1 MAGYFLTT
9 TSSLSCPHGGTVTLS
24 TSNTRVMADGTPVV
38 RSTDTST
45 VAGCPYTQDGVTPH
59 PCVRVQWDVHAE
71 RHTSQGDPSLT
82 IDSVGFCLSADGG
95 TQGTVVISST
105 QSRGAGT

>member
-1 MAGYFLTT
+1 MAASFLTT
-9 TSSLSCPHGGTVTLS
+9 TSVLSCPHGGTVTIS
-24 TSNTRVMADGTPVV
+24 TTNTRVRAEGNPVV
-38 RSTDTST
+38 RSTDTCT
-45 VAGCPYTQDGVTPH
+45 IAGCPYTLGTMPS

-71 RHTSQGDPSLT
+71 RHESHGDPSLT
-82 IDSVGFCLSADGG
+82 LDSVGFCLSAAGG

>member
-9 TSSLSCPHGGTVTLS
+9 TSVLSCPHGGTVTMS
-24 TSNTRVMADGTPVV
+24 TTNSRVRADGMPIV

-45 VAGCPYTQDGVTPH
+45 IAGCPYTEDGITPK
-59 PCVRVQWDVHAE
+59 PCVRVRWDVHCE
-71 RHTSQGDPSLT
+71 HHDSQGDPSLHL
-82 IDSVGFCLSADGG
+82 DSVGYCLSAEGG
-95 TQGTVVISST
+95 MQGTVVISST

>member
-1 MAGYFLTT
+1 MAAHFLTT
-9 TSSLSCPHGGTVTLS
+9 TSVLSCPHGGTVTMS
-24 TSNTRVMADGTPVV
+24 TTNSRVRANGDPVV
-38 RSTDTST
+38 RSTDAST
-45 VAGCPYTQDGVTPH
+45 IAGCPYTLDGITPH

-71 RHTSQGDPSLT
+71 RHKSQGDPSLT
-82 IDSVGFCLSADGG
+82 LESVGHCLSADGG

>member
-9 TSSLSCPHGGTVTLS
+9 TSVLSCPHGGTVTMS
-24 TSNTRVMADGTPVV
+24 TTNSRVKADGIFVV

-45 VAGCPYTQDGVTPH
+45 IAGCPHTEDGITPK
-59 PCVRVQWDVHAE
+59 PCVRVKWDVHCE
-71 RHTSQGDPSLT
+71 RHESQGDPSLHV
-82 IDSVGFCLSADGG
+82 DSVGYCLSAEGG
-95 TQGTVVISST
+95 TQGVVVISST